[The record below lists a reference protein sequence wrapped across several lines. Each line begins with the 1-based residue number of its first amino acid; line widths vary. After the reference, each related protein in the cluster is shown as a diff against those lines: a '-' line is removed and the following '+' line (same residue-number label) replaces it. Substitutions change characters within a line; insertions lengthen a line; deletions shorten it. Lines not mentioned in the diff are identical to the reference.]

1 MCVVYVCVGYKCK
14 RRNEVECQCLLQLFF
29 HTNFSSASLIES
41 VTNQLAP
48 LLSQVDVMI
57 HL

>member
-1 MCVVYVCVGYKCK
+1 MCVWGYKCQ
-14 RRNEVECQCLLQLFF
+14 RRKEIECQCLLQFFF
-29 HTNFSSASLIES
+29 HNNVRSASLIES